1 MNKINKNS
9 ETAIILWV
17 KTASLTRKMD
27 ASLASIH
34 GIGFLEYIVL
44 HRLINAPGNA
54 MRRIDLANAI
64 CRTASGVTRMLSPME
79 KIGLVEKGD
88 NPRDAR
94 VSLIKITKTGKEIY
108 HDATNSLNEK
118 SNQVMTHVSE
128 KQIEGITASLDHM
141 NL

>member
-9 ETAIILWV
+9 ETAITLWV

-79 KIGLVEKGD
+79 KIGLVEKAD

-94 VSLIKITKTGKEIY
+94 VSLIKITKTGEDIY

-118 SNQVMTHVSE
+118 SNQVMIHVSE
-128 KQIEGITASLDHM
+128 KQIDSITAAVENM

>member
-9 ETAIILWV
+9 ETAITLWV

-44 HRLINAPGNA
+44 HRLKNAPGNA

-79 KIGLVEKGD
+79 KIGLVEKAD

-94 VSLIKITKTGKEIY
+94 VSLIKITKTGEEIY

-118 SNQVMTHVSE
+118 SNQVMTHISE
-128 KQIEGITASLDHM
+128 KQIEGITVSLDHM